1 MLSEDISILL
11 VEDNPDDI
19 MFTKRAFKK
28 GKIKNELHVV
38 MSGEE
43 ALDFLYK
50 KGKYEGK
57 DVPTPGLIL
66 LDLRLPGISG
76 YEVLEKVKGD
86 GKLKFI
92 PVIILTTSDSGGDV
106 IKTYDLGAN
115 SYITKPVKFEDF
127 IEVVTAIGDYWLRI
141 SKIPGNI

>member
-19 MFTKRAFKK
+19 MFTRRAFAK
-28 GKIKNELHVV
+28 GKIKNELYVV

-66 LDLRLPGISG
+66 LDL
-76 YEVLEKVKGD
+76 
-86 GKLKFI
+86 
-92 PVIILTTSDSGGDV
+92 
-106 IKTYDLGAN
+106 
-115 SYITKPVKFEDF
+115 
-127 IEVVTAIGDYWLRI
+127 
-141 SKIPGNI
+141 

>member
-19 MFTKRAFKK
+19 MFTRRAFKK

-57 DVPTPGLIL
+57 NVSTPGLIL

-86 GKLKFI
+86 GKLKLI
-92 PVIILTTSDSGGDV
+92 PVIILTTSDSESDV
-106 IKTYDLGAN
+106 IKTYNFGAN

-127 IEVVTAIGDYWLRI
+127 IKVVTAIGDYWLRI
-141 SKIPGNI
+141 SKIPGRL